1 MICNDCSRRDFIRIA
16 LGGTAAAGLANRF
29 WLPSAAAL
37 PMAAKAKSVIL
48 LWLQGAPSQLDTFDP
63 KPGSVTGGPTKAI
76 DTAMGGV
83 SFADSL
89 PLLAKSADRFSLIRS
104 LHSND
109 PNHDSARYLLHTGWR
124 KNETVDHPHVGSLVS
139 KELGVR
145 KGGLPG
151 CITFGG
157 SNESGAGFLPYD
169 YAPLIIEK
177 VENPLEDL
185 VLPKGVTLKRLRERE
200 LLLRAQNK
208 SFKKNHQEEM
218 VEAQQKAYD
227 RALEMI
233 RSSHLK
239 AFDISKE
246 KDRLKQAYGETPFGK
261 ACLMARRLVGAGVRF
276 VEVTLADWDTHEDNF
291 NRTRELCGQLDP
303 AMSTLLKD
311 LESRGMLDDT
321 IVLCMGEFGRT
332 PYINGN
338 QGRDHFSRAFFA
350 ALAGGGIQPG
360 RVVGKTNKHGTEI
373 TERPV
378 SVADLYS
385 TLYKQLGIDP
395 EKKYKSKSDRPI
407 QILEGGKPIRE
418 LL

>member
-1 MICNDCSRRDFIRIA
+1 M
-16 LGGTAAAGLANRF
+16 
-29 WLPSAAAL
+29 
-37 PMAAKAKSVIL
+37 
-48 LWLQGAPSQLDTFDP
+48 
-63 KPGSVTGGPTKAI
+63 
-76 DTAMGGV
+76 
-83 SFADSL
+83 
-89 PLLAKSADRFSLIRS
+89 
-104 LHSND
+104 
-109 PNHDSARYLLHTGWR
+109 
-124 KNETVDHPHVGSLVS
+124 GSLVS

-157 SNESGAGFLPYD
+157 SNESGAGFLPYE

-177 VENPLEDL
+177 VEKPLEDL

-208 SFKKNHQEEM
+208 SFRKDHQEEM
-218 VEAQQKAYD
+218 VDAQQKAYD

-246 KDRLKQAYGETPFGK
+246 KSRLRNAYGESPFGK

-303 AMSTLLKD
+303 AMSTLLRD

-360 RVVGKTNKHGTEI
+360 RVIGKTNENGTEI

-378 SVADLYS
+378 SVSDLYS

-395 EKKYKSKSDRPI
+395 DKKYKSKSDRPI